1 MNDYGDSDF
10 FHTGSDLLFSD
21 PVAFYKN
28 GVPQK
33 CGLHYIDPLFI
44 GPAEGKK
51 NVWITY
57 MGDSMNRNLF
67 YELAPRF
74 SNYIPKENE
83 DFVKSIQHTY
93 PLLGPHDG
101 PPSDATLGGKLA
113 TFHNHKLLC
122 CQNIDDRSRKVDAN
136 YNCMYALQDRSD
148 AFKGSFDKDGQKGFG
163 YYLFEDIADFV
174 ERKVAAKYG
183 ESGYT
188 CLSMIWAPTYS
199 SAKKELEKIYSL
211 GFKDKDQSLGNYG
224 VTENKHRHMP
234 DAIIMNMGIHQFDT
248 DDHETLKF
256 KNYTDALYE
265 KYKPV
270 ILYHSPG
277 AINENNK
284 DYTASAKDWDMKHLI
299 HLIGD
304 RVKHNEWPAIAKY
317 LNFYDFSRKMHMS
330 GCSDDGIHFAS
341 DCVHDSLISQWDL
354 NWLKKLG
361 VIKSFDRTLRFK

>member
-1 MNDYGDSDF
+1 M
-10 FHTGSDLLFSD
+10 
-21 PVAFYKN
+21 
-28 GVPQK
+28 
-33 CGLHYIDPLFI
+33 
-44 GPAEGKK
+44 
-51 NVWITY
+51 
-57 MGDSMNRNLF
+57 
-67 YELAPRF
+67 
-74 SNYIPKENE
+74 
-83 DFVKSIQHTY
+83 KSIQHTY

-122 CQNIDDRSRKVDAN
+122 CQNIDDRSRKVDAD
-136 YNCMYALQDRSD
+136 YNCMYAIQDRTD
-148 AFKGSFDKDGQKGFG
+148 AFKGSFDKDGEKGYG

-174 ERKVAAKYG
+174 ERKVASRYG

-199 SAKKELEKIYSL
+199 SAKKELETIYKL
-211 GFKDKDQSLGNYG
+211 GFKDKDQSIGNYDIG
-224 VTENKHRHMP
+224 TNKHGHMP

-248 DDHETLKF
+248 DEYNTMKF

-265 KYKPV
+265 KYKPI

-304 RVKHNEWPAIAKY
+304 KVKHAQWPAITKY
-317 LNFYDFSRKMHMS
+317 LNFYDFTRKMHMA
-330 GCSDDGIHFAS
+330 GCSDDGIHFAN
-341 DCVHDSLISQWDL
+341 DCVHDSLVTQWDL

-361 VIKSFDRTLRFK
+361 VIKSYDRTLKFK